1 MGEIKNIEKFHIFSA
16 VYHGSSVNW
25 KQFAQEGKMEIA
37 FIGRSNVG
45 KSSLTNS
52 LCGNRKLAHVSR
64 EPGKTRTI
72 NYYDVQSRRT
82 IDGIEER
89 QSWFLVDL
97 PGYGFAKTSGKNA
110 EDWSSFIDDY
120 IMNSPELALI
130 CLLIDSRHPDL
141 DIDEKAYAWLGTS
154 GVPVLVIGTK
164 GDKLKASEKQQNRR
178 KLASNYPSVYPPV
191 IYSSLKGT
199 GKGEVL
205 HIIESIVCR

>member
-1 MGEIKNIEKFHIFSA
+1 M
-16 VYHGSSVNW
+16 
-25 KQFAQEGKMEIA
+25 
-37 FIGRSNVG
+37 
-45 KSSLTNS
+45 
-52 LCGNRKLAHVSR
+52 
-64 EPGKTRTI
+64 
-72 NYYDVQSRRT
+72 
-82 IDGIEER
+82 
-89 QSWFLVDL
+89 DL

-141 DIDEKAYAWLGTS
+141 DIDEKAYAWIGTS

>member
-82 IDGIEER
+82 VDGTEER

-130 CLLIDSRHPDL
+130 CLLML
-141 DIDEKAYAWLGTS
+141 L
-154 GVPVLVIGTK
+154 
-164 GDKLKASEKQQNRR
+164 Q
-178 KLASNYPSVYPPV
+178 
-191 IYSSLKGT
+191 
-199 GKGEVL
+199 
-205 HIIESIVCR
+205 

>member
-1 MGEIKNIEKFHIFSA
+1 MALNFQKAEFVRSA
-16 VYHGSSVNW
+16 ADKAHFLRDGLP
-25 KQFAQEGKMEIA
+25 QFAFA
-37 FIGRSNVG
+37 GRSNVG
-45 KSSLTNS
+45 KSSVI
-52 LCGNRKLAHVSR
+52 NRLLGRKNLAYVGAS
-64 EPGKTRTI
+64 PGKTTQI
-72 NYYDVQSRRT
+72 NYFALGEKAY
-82 IDGIEER
+82 
-89 QSWFLVDL
+89 LVDL